1 MDILTEII
9 EVSDEIITTLKE
21 ENFFVETPFINELE
35 LKREI
40 QKQMQYNWEQTESMY
55 LDDEQFLQ
63 IVNDLIAEGV
73 SNGLSDLIDSGHVQ
87 AGVNPNGEIVY
98 SLTGK
103 PLEL

>member
-1 MDILTEII
+1 MNILTEII

-40 QKQMQYNWEQTESMY
+40 QKQMQYNWEQTERMY
-55 LDDEQFLQ
+55 LNDEQFLQ
-63 IVNDLIAEGV
+63 IVNDLISEGV
-73 SNGLSDLIDSGHVQ
+73 SNGLSNLIESGHVQ

>member
-9 EVSDEIITTLKE
+9 EVSDEIIDTLRE
-21 ENFFVETPFINELE
+21 ENFFVETPFISELG
-35 LKREI
+35 LKREL
-40 QKQMQYNWEQTESMY
+40 QKHMQYNWEQTNSMQ
-55 LDDEQFLQ
+55 LSDEQFME

-73 SNGLSDLIDSGHVQ
+73 SNGLSDLIESGHVQ

-103 PLEL
+103 PL

>member
-40 QKQMQYNWEQTESMY
+40 QKQMQYNWEQTERMY
-55 LDDEQFLQ
+55 LNDEQFLQ
-63 IVNDLIAEGV
+63 IVNDLIADGI
-73 SNGLSDLIDSGHVQ
+73 SNGLSDLIESGHVQ
-87 AGVNPNGEIVY
+87 AAVNPDGEIVY

>member
-9 EVSDEIITTLKE
+9 EASDEIIDTLKE
-21 ENFFVETPFINELE
+21 ENFFEDTPFINELS
-35 LKREI
+35 LKREL
-40 QKQMQYNWEQTESMY
+40 QKRMQYNWEQTNSMQ
-55 LDDEQFLQ
+55 LEDWQFLE
-63 IVNDLIAEGV
+63 IVNDLIADSV
-73 SNGLSDLIDSGHVQ
+73 SNSLSDLIGSGHVQ

>member
-1 MDILTEII
+1 MNILTEII

-40 QKQMQYNWEQTESMY
+40 QKQMQYNWEQTERMY
-55 LDDEQFLQ
+55 LNDEQFLQ
-63 IVNDLIAEGV
+63 IVNDLIAEGI
-73 SNGLSDLIDSGHVQ
+73 SNGLSDLIESGHVQ
-87 AGVNPNGEIVY
+87 AGVNPDGEIVY